1 MQMAGCFL
9 RPHTAMVARS
19 LKDPEEMANDS
30 APRLRELPAATDARA
45 RLTGIAL
52 MSAALFCF
60 ALLDTTGKWLT
71 QHMPVMQ
78 VVWARYASH
87 FVLGFLFI
95 NPWTV
100 PGLFRT
106 QRPVLQ
112 IARSALLVLSTAINF
127 IALRYLQLD
136 ETTAIMFTTPFFI
149 ALFAGPILG
158 EWIGWRRWIAILI
171 GFAGALVVI
180 RPGTGALHPIAF
192 LALAGSCAYA
202 LYNISTRALA
212 PYDSTQTTITY
223 SAMVGVIASTLPL
236 PWIWQTPTE
245 PLVIGGM
252 VLVGAF
258 GLVGHTFLIMAH
270 RFASAGVLAPF
281 MYLQI
286 VWVTASGFI
295 VFGHVPTEW
304 TLVGAGIVIASGL
317 YLLYRERRKN
327 AAASLEAQS
336 EK

>member
-1 MQMAGCFL
+1 
-9 RPHTAMVARS
+9 
-19 LKDPEEMANDS
+19 MANDP
-30 APRLRELPAATDARA
+30 APRLRELPAASDARA
-45 RLTGIAL
+45 RLAGIAL

-71 QHMPVMQ
+71 QHLPVVQ

-87 FVLGFLFI
+87 FVFGFLFI

-106 QRPVLQ
+106 RRPFLQ
-112 IARSALLVLSTAINF
+112 LARSTLLMLSTAINF
-127 IALRYLQLD
+127 TALRYLQLD
-136 ETTAIMFTTPFFI
+136 ETTAILFTTPFFI

-180 RPGTGALHPIAF
+180 RPGTGALHPVAF
-192 LALAGSCAYA
+192 LALGGSCAYA

-223 SAMVGVIASTLPL
+223 SAMVGVIAATLPL

-252 VLVGAF
+252 VLVGLF
-258 GLVGHTFLIMAH
+258 GLVGHLFLIMAH
-270 RFASAGVLAPF
+270 RFAPAGVLAPF
-281 MYLQI
+281 IYLQI
-286 VWVTASGFI
+286 VWVIVSGFV
-295 VFGHVPTEW
+295 VFGDVPAYW
-304 TLVGAGIVIASGL
+304 TLIGAGIVIASGL
-317 YLLYRERRKN
+317 YLLYRERLKK
-327 AAASLEAQS
+327 ADISLEAQID
-336 EK
+336 K